1 MPKGQEERRGA
12 RRMPAGNE
20 ITVRHMRRQLVGKA
34 RDISEN
40 GIFLLTEDSIE
51 KGADIEVILKMPA
64 EFQGRGGRWVSCLAR
79 VVRVEGEGP
88 DREFGIAA
96 RITHCEPVDIV
107 G

>member
-1 MPKGQEERRGA
+1 MTKTQQERRGA
-12 RRMPAGNE
+12 QRMPAAAD
-20 ITVRHMRRQLVGKA
+20 ITVRHMRRQLLGRA

-40 GIFLLTEDSIE
+40 GIFLLTDSGIE
-51 KGADIEVILKMPA
+51 KGADIEVILRMPA
-64 EFQGRGGRWVSCLAR
+64 EFRSRGGRWVSCLAR
-79 VVRVEGEGP
+79 VVRVESEGP